1 MALGAGVGAELGVAA
16 HAHRPA
22 FVTDEPLPPEVV
34 SAVETLRAVRHRHSG
49 GIQSYYRQTHGIFI
63 CFICLTRL
71 KNFTYKVF
79 KEWDDIWIKT
89 QICTSV
95 ALT

>member
-49 GIQSYYRQTHGIFI
+49 GIQSGGRGDGCGAGGTCAEAAAAAVGFNSGPS
-63 CFICLTRL
+63 R
-71 KNFTYKVF
+71 
-79 KEWDDIWIKT
+79 
-89 QICTSV
+89 
-95 ALT
+95 